1 MFRFAALFSRPEAV
15 GIRMAVRAAGADAED
30 DVISASFTTLASD
43 LLTATAAGR
52 MGTISRFLGEQ
63 RPTTSGK

>member
-1 MFRFAALFSRPEAV
+1 LFSRPEAA

-30 DVISASFTTLASD
+30 DVISASFTALTSD

-52 MGTISRFLGEQ
+52 MRTVSRSLGER
-63 RPTTSGK
+63 RPTTNIK